1 MVFDYP
7 NLEEVVKEDG
17 IEVYEK
23 VWGASASKIS
33 NAMTQTFR
41 VGSFLESLI
50 LRQDRAVELLQ
61 NLCADVA
68 TDRTWDDKGL
78 RTTNLRVVELEAQGL
93 ENFPEWR
100 EKLRVAL
107 EQVGW
112 VEAEV
117 KGLQVAFGDANVTQN
132 RHEDELK
139 LIFDKLSMFQEG
151 FLHNIHTMTE
161 RVKKMESS
169 TLAVFTAQG
178 LSQMEAL
185 VYQILDMEGTTR
197 ASVQQIFVW

>member
-1 MVFDYP
+1 M
-7 NLEEVVKEDG
+7 
-17 IEVYEK
+17 
-23 VWGASASKIS
+23 
-33 NAMTQTFR
+33 
-41 VGSFLESLI
+41 
-50 LRQDRAVELLQ
+50 
-61 NLCADVA
+61 
-68 TDRTWDDKGL
+68 
-78 RTTNLRVVELEAQGL
+78 VELEAQGL

-185 VYQILDMEGTTR
+185 VYQILDMEKDRVSDRLRIDGFESR
-197 ASVQQIFVW
+197 LNAGADKISIGEVIVRSPKYL